1 MQHAPRSAKNIVC
14 ATTTPN
20 QRLLVN
26 ESGIERD
33 RDHRETTTGES
44 GQTLLIRKACVR
56 TAKAKSR
63 GAFGSNSQEGN
74 TYFKFNVC
82 LAIFKL
88 NTVCALTMMI
98 RF

>member
-14 ATTTPN
+14 ATTPN

-26 ESGIERD
+26 ESGVERD

-82 LAIFKL
+82 LAIFEL
-88 NTVCALTMMI
+88 NTVCDQTMMI